1 MGTVAA
7 GSVSLDKAELM
18 SLFSEGGEKTV
29 IYNNIN
35 QLHQIFFHIHFWVF
49 FLHMYIVFLEQQELW

>member
-18 SLFSEGGEKTV
+18 SLFSAGGKTV

-35 QLHQIFFHIHFWVF
+35 QLHQIYFHIQLGYF
-49 FLHMYIVFLEQQELW
+49 FLHMYIVSVEQDSELW